1 MSKEKERLL
10 EKQKQIAERLKAI
23 NARESENERAKDTR
37 QKVLFAAYCKA
48 KRADLWEQII
58 SSDDFKHYL
67 TRNVDRRAFDLP
79 LLPEKKREKKQSQGG
94 EHQGEEHRS

>member
-10 EKQKQIAERLKAI
+10 ERQKQIAERLKTIKAK
-23 NARESENERAKDTR
+23 ESQSERAKDTR

-67 TRNVDRRAFDLP
+67 TRNVDRKAFDLP
-79 LLPEKKREKKQSQGG
+79 LLPEKKRELKQTQGG
-94 EHQGEEHRS
+94 NEHKGEEHN